1 MRILIV
7 RLSAMG
13 DLVQTLPALT
23 DAAKAIPQIR
33 FDWVVD
39 EAFAQVPSWHSH
51 VENVFP
57 TALRRW
63 GQNWGAT
70 YKSGELQ
77 TLLKRL
83 RATNYDMIV
92 DVQGGFKSAIIA
104 RFAKGQHAGHDSRG
118 VHDWGAQFFY
128 QRQFAVPKGMHSIAR
143 MRRLLSASLGYKFHD
158 ADIDYGIVL
167 GRLEASKLD
176 LPKPYLVF
184 IHSTS
189 WASKVWPEHYWQE
202 LLRLVTTAGF
212 YVILPWGD
220 EGERQ
225 RSERIAAGNTRAVVL
240 PQLSISQ
247 KAAIIKGA
255 QGTVGLDTGL
265 SHIAAALNI
274 PSVTIYGAT
283 DPRLVGAT
291 GKQQLHLTS
300 QFECLY
306 CHETVCTYQRA
317 SEFKPSCLV
326 ELRPDH
332 VWRELTRLLSQST

>member
-23 DAAKAIPQIR
+23 DAARAIPQIK

-39 EAFAQVPSWHSH
+39 EAFAQVPTWHSH

-63 GQNWGAT
+63 GSNWIEAFQ
-70 YKSGELQ
+70 KGEPQSLVKQ
-77 TLLKRL
+77 L
-83 RATNYDMIV
+83 RARKYDAIV
-92 DVQGGFKSAIIA
+92 DVQGGFKSAIAA
-104 RFAKGQHAGHDSRG
+104 RLAKGPSTGHDRSG
-118 VHDWGAQFFY
+118 IHDWGAQFLY
-128 QRQFAVPKGMHSIAR
+128 HRRLAVPKGMHSILR
-143 MRRLLSASLGYKFHD
+143 MRRLLAESLGY
-158 ADIDYGIVL
+158 ATPETNVDYGIV
-167 GRLEASKLD
+167 RSKLESPGID
-176 LPKPYLVF
+176 LPSRYLVF

-202 LLRLVTTAGF
+202 LLRLATTEAF
-212 YVILPWGD
+212 HVILPWGD

-225 RSERIAAGNTRAVVL
+225 RSLRIAAGNQKAMVL

-247 KAAIIKGA
+247 KAAIINGA
-255 QGTVGLDTGL
+255 AGTVGLDTGL
-265 SHIAAALNI
+265 SHIAAALDI

-291 GKQQLHLTS
+291 GRNQIHLAS
-300 QFECLY
+300 KFECIY
-306 CHETVCTYQRA
+306 CHQTQCTYPNA
-317 SEFKPSCLV
+317 VEFKPACLI
-326 ELRPDH
+326 ELRPEH
-332 VWRELTRLLSQST
+332 VWQRLGAVLAKTT

>member
-1 MRILIV
+1 
-7 RLSAMG
+7 MG

-23 DAAKAIPQIR
+23 DAAKAIRQIK

-63 GQNWGAT
+63 GKNWGAT
-70 YKSGELQ
+70 FKSGELQ
-77 TLLKRL
+77 ALLKRL
-83 RATNYDMIV
+83 RTTNYDMIV
-92 DVQGGFKSAIIA
+92 DVQGGFKSAIIG
-104 RFAKGQHAGHDSRG
+104 RLAKGQHSGHDSRG
-118 VHDWGAQFFY
+118 VHDWGAQLFY
-128 QRQFAVPKGMHSIAR
+128 QKQFAVPKGMHSIAR
-143 MRRLLSASLGYKFHD
+143 MRRLLAASLGYKFHE
-158 ADIDYGIVL
+158 ADLDYGIVPS
-167 GRLEASKLD
+167 RLEDPKLD

-189 WASKVWPEHYWQE
+189 WASKVWHEQYWQE
-202 LLRLVTTAGF
+202 LLRQATGAGF

-225 RSERIAAGNTRAVVL
+225 RSERIAAGNKRAIVL

-265 SHIAAALNI
+265 SHIAAALNV

-283 DPRLVGAT
+283 DPRLVGAR

-300 QFECLY
+300 QFECLH

-317 SEFKPSCLV
+317 SEFKPACLV
-326 ELRPDH
+326 ELKPED
-332 VWRELTRLLSQST
+332 VWRELRGLLSQST